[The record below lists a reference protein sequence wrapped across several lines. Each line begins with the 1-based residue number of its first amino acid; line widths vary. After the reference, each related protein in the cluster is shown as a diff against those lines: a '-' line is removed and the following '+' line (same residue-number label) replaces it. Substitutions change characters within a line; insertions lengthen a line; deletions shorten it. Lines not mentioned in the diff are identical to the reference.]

1 MTTDNFDPLKSAL
14 GNILESFRNGTKLG
28 GEDKRPT
35 IAQDH
40 VRSIVN
46 SGKDYASI
54 QAELEAERESLI
66 DRIAYN
72 NTLTGEKD
80 TLEVLQNTFD
90 MMKATSMIE
99 LELLK
104 PEPFYGET
112 ILEIDVPSGKLVV
125 ADSLGPVF
133 YPESV
138 SSINYGRGQHEM
150 ALKYAEDYNVAS
162 ACVGNSC
169 PTITQQTD
177 GSYMVVSLELNEEED
192 DVIFEDGEK
201 KVAHVVTDS
210 WSVELTDYQNWL
222 DNGGEELTEGAR
234 HRYTL
239 LSVTPGKYRWTAKC
253 HADGWD
259 YYDFPRAEF
268 ATLEL
273 VESS

>member
-35 IAQDH
+35 VAQDH

-46 SGKDYASI
+46 SGKEYAVIRS
-54 QAELEAERESLI
+54 ELEAERESLT

-72 NTLTGEKD
+72 DSLTGEAD

-90 MMKATSMIE
+90 MMKATSLIE

-112 ILEIDVPSGKLVV
+112 ILEIDVPSGKLVI

-169 PTITQQTD
+169 PTITQQTA
-177 GSYMVVSLELNEEED
+177 GSYMVVSLDLDEED
-192 DVIFEDGEK
+192 NPAFENGEK
-201 KVAHVVTDS
+201 EVAHVVTDS

-222 DNGGEELTEGAR
+222 DNGGEELPEGAS

-239 LSVTPGKYRWTAKC
+239 LSVTPGKYRWTVKC
-253 HADGWD
+253 HAEGWD
-259 YYDFPRAEF
+259 HADFDRAEF

-273 VESS
+273 VEAY

>member
-1 MTTDNFDPLKSAL
+1 MTTDNIDPMKSIL
-14 GNILESFRNGTKLG
+14 GNILESFRNGSELG
-28 GEDKRPT
+28 GKDKRPT
-35 IAQDH
+35 VAQDY
-40 VRSIVN
+40 VRSIVA
-46 SGKDYASI
+46 SGQDYAVI
-54 QAELEAERESLI
+54 HAELETERESLI
-66 DRIAYN
+66 DRIAHN
-72 NTLTGEKD
+72 NNLTGEED

-112 ILEIDVPSGKLVV
+112 VLEIDVPSGKLVI

-169 PTITQQTD
+169 PTITQQAD
-177 GSYMVVSLELNEEED
+177 GSYMVVSLDLDKD
-192 DVIFEDGEK
+192 DNPAFENGEK
-201 KVAHVVTDS
+201 EVAYVITDS

-222 DNGGEELTEGAR
+222 DNGGDELPEGAS

-239 LSVTPGKYRWTAKC
+239 LSVTPGKYRWTVKS

-259 YYDFPRAEF
+259 YSDFHRAEF

-273 VESS
+273 VEAF